1 MTHKEEILTDS
12 YREFVNSRSLY
23 QLHLEL
29 RSLENTRDF
38 NLLEAERKMWLVR
51 KKIGILLEREP
62 KNSLQC
68 PEWSCCCDSNYLIG
82 TSLIFP

>member
-38 NLLEAERKMWLVR
+38 NLLEAERKM
-51 KKIGILLEREP
+51 
-62 KNSLQC
+62 
-68 PEWSCCCDSNYLIG
+68 
-82 TSLIFP
+82 